1 MGDAGTREANVVSTS
16 TVQDPPSFDLPS
28 VGPDPVPWD
37 TALAA
42 VLGYARGRRPL
53 RFRTPD
59 HPQGRWFSVLAF
71 GYERFDRQPVSDDP
85 LGDADVLAA
94 EGLHG
99 RLDPAGWTALRA
111 ALDDVRPLADATF
124 ARAAGRAFWELPTE
138 EFSVLAEPGTVGAAL
153 RAIRLHAESTEG
165 VRPDL
170 ITAALHHRHPELVP
184 HVDHTTR
191 PQLWPHVVEGDSGVE
206 AVVHRELRANA
217 AAFIALEAAAA
228 ALLDGGAG
236 TPLTRLRLHDVL
248 LWLTGSLR
256 LTHAVALGRATEEWR
271 RFHADDRAARHA
283 PPAAATEVPAAGGVP

>member
-1 MGDAGTREANVVSTS
+1 MGDAAPPAPTVASTA
-16 TVQDPPSFDLPS
+16 VQDPPAFDLPS
-28 VGPDPVPWD
+28 TGPDPVPWD

-71 GYERFDRQPVSDDP
+71 GYERFDRQPVDDRS
-85 LGDADVLAA
+85 GDADVLAA

-99 RLDPAGWTALRA
+99 RLGPAGWTAVRA
-111 ALDDVRPLADATF
+111 ALDAVRPLADAAF

-153 RAIRLHAESTEG
+153 RAIRLHAESAED

-170 ITAALHHRHPELVP
+170 VTAALHHRHPDLVP
-184 HVDHTTR
+184 HVNRTTR
-191 PQLWPHVVEGDSGVE
+191 RHLWPHVVEGDSGVE

-217 AAFIALEAAAA
+217 AAFAALEASTT
-228 ALLDGGAG
+228 ALLSGG
-236 TPLTRLRLHDVL
+236 TCTSLTRLRLHDVL
-248 LWLTGSLR
+248 LWLSGSLR
-256 LTHAVALGRATEEWR
+256 MAHAVALGRATGEWR
-271 RFHADDRAARHA
+271 EFHTADRSAAQA
-283 PPAAATEVPAAGGVP
+283 PRAAATEGPAGGVP